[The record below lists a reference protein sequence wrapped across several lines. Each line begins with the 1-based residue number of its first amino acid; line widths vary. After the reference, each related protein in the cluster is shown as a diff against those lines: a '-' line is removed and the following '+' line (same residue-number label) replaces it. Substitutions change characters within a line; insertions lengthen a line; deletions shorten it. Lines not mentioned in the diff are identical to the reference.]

1 MSFDKALT
9 VQYLIERPRDW
20 ITDVTLRSM
29 YIPFVCFGNT
39 VSE

>member
-20 ITDVTLRSM
+20 ITDVTLRSTLSM
-29 YIPFVCFGNT
+29 RLLT
-39 VSE
+39 